1 MKKSLL
7 YLMLMAL
14 FPVIS
19 YAQWSS
25 DPAVNNAVIA
35 LSGEQA
41 IPKIGT
47 CPNGNSYIASFS
59 NESGNYDV
67 RMQLLDAQG
76 NNLWADNGILVSDN
90 PQMTWLT
97 DWDMTADIANYAI
110 LTFQDIRTD
119 GNNNVVAYRI
129 GPDGTFAWGP
139 DGISLSNSTAFDVS
153 PKVCVTAA
161 GNAVFAW
168 QADSV
173 IIMQKISPDGT
184 LLWGD
189 NGITMSSTSVYSWPQ
204 LMPVGTDDVIMKYF
218 EDTGPSYSPTRH
230 VFAQRYDANGA
241 AVWGSPAVIS
251 NVGGISAW
259 TQIFPMINDGSDG
272 FYIAWHDDRDNN
284 NLADVYV
291 QHIGSDGSDLFP
303 ANGVEASTMGGRQ
316 HFYPQLALPPG
327 SSDVYVFWNEMDID
341 QNNRGIYGQKLSS
354 TGTRL
359 WPTTGKVFIEISPL
373 NVYPVAARNSPT
385 DVVLFYEEYFDAVN
399 SQIKAM
405 RVDGNGDYVWSPS
418 FKTLCSVNSQKIHT
432 VVNDFANNQWI
443 SAWEDDRS
451 GNTDIYA
458 QNIQLNGDLGPYDP
472 QIGTI
477 EGTVT
482 LNGGTGDV
490 TQVEVTAGSIT
501 VNPDATGFYTMDV
514 ESGTMDVTA
523 SLPGYYP
530 ETVSNVVVVTN
541 ETTSGVDFT
550 LNPIPTGFIQ
560 GNVVLN
566 GGTGIITDV
575 VVTAGYNS
583 VNPDTDGNYSVEV
596 PIGTYDVIATLSGYV
611 PDTVTGVIVLDG
623 QTTSGVNLE
632 LNLIPTTG
640 FIQGTVTLEN
650 NAGDVTQAVV
660 VAGIFSTNP
669 DASGH
674 YTLEATAGTYDV
686 SASLDGFLTQV
697 ESNIVVLVSQTTV
710 GVDFFLPLAPD
721 VGYIDGYV
729 TLTNGTGDVTQ
740 TLVSAGGQFVNPG
753 PSGHYFLSLPA
764 GTYTVTADHPMTD
777 ADSITGISVEIGNT
791 VSNVDFE
798 LPIVYRNLICMAK
811 DTYGTILNDINIEF
825 TGPDGTYTG
834 LITGDSL
841 VFEDMYDGNYSGSAW
856 MTGGEPVTASMDL
869 DQNNQYLV
877 FVFDLTGIKDPSGI
891 GKESLNVFPNPFSS

>member
-1 MKKSLL
+1 
-7 YLMLMAL
+7 
-14 FPVIS
+14 
-19 YAQWSS
+19 
-25 DPAVNNAVIA
+25 
-35 LSGEQA
+35 
-41 IPKIGT
+41 
-47 CPNGNSYIASFS
+47 
-59 NESGNYDV
+59 
-67 RMQLLDAQG
+67 
-76 NNLWADNGILVSDN
+76 
-90 PQMTWLT
+90 
-97 DWDMTADIANYAI
+97 
-110 LTFQDIRTD
+110 
-119 GNNNVVAYRI
+119 
-129 GPDGTFAWGP
+129 
-139 DGISLSNSTAFDVS
+139 
-153 PKVCVTAA
+153 
-161 GNAVFAW
+161 
-168 QADSV
+168 
-173 IIMQKISPDGT
+173 
-184 LLWGD
+184 
-189 NGITMSSTSVYSWPQ
+189 
-204 LMPVGTDDVIMKYF
+204 
-218 EDTGPSYSPTRH
+218 
-230 VFAQRYDANGA
+230 
-241 AVWGSPAVIS
+241 
-251 NVGGISAW
+251 
-259 TQIFPMINDGSDG
+259 
-272 FYIAWHDDRDNN
+272 
-284 NLADVYV
+284 
-291 QHIGSDGSDLFP
+291 
-303 ANGVEASTMGGRQ
+303 
-316 HFYPQLALPPG
+316 
-327 SSDVYVFWNEMDID
+327 
-341 QNNRGIYGQKLSS
+341 
-354 TGTRL
+354 
-359 WPTTGKVFIEISPL
+359 
-373 NVYPVAARNSPT
+373 
-385 DVVLFYEEYFDAVN
+385 
-399 SQIKAM
+399 
-405 RVDGNGDYVWSPS
+405 
-418 FKTLCSVNSQKIHT
+418 
-432 VVNDFANNQWI
+432 
-443 SAWEDDRS
+443 
-451 GNTDIYA
+451 
-458 QNIQLNGDLGPYDP
+458 
-472 QIGTI
+472 
-477 EGTVT
+477 
-482 LNGGTGDV
+482 
-490 TQVEVTAGSIT
+490 
-501 VNPDATGFYTMDV
+501 
-514 ESGTMDVTA
+514 
-523 SLPGYYP
+523 
-530 ETVSNVVVVTN
+530 
-541 ETTSGVDFT
+541 VDFT

-740 TLVSAGGQFVNPG
+740 TIVSAGGQFVNPG

-891 GKESLNVFPNPFSS
+891 GKESLNVFPNPFSTYTTLNAQLERASNVTLKVYNQQGAFVNTIFEGNLDAGNYRFEWNGKNAAGQALAAGMYSVVMMTDNSSRTIKLIKH